1 MKDILK
7 FTLMFIL
14 SLNIAMAQNYWIND
28 DFSGFSSEGNY
39 VQGISYLSLSPDGI
53 EMERKYANFET
64 IEGSCNDGKTGN
76 GDLFLRIRG
85 QKDDG
90 YAKFTVPNAKN
101 IRIAIKAKSSSA
113 NRTAEVLINGT
124 VVETYTGLDDAHC
137 EVFDTTINST
147 DSITIII
154 RGGDPNSTNPICI
167 NRIQVTKYV
176 QDYWINDD
184 FSGFSAE
191 GSYVQNISYLNL
203 SPNAIEMERK
213 YANFETIEGSCNDGK
228 TGNGDLYLRIRGQK
242 DDGYAKFTVPNA
254 GNIRIA
260 IKAKS
265 SSANRTVEVLINGTV
280 VETFTGLDNA
290 HCAVFDTT
298 VNSTDSIIVMVRGG
312 DINSTDPVCLNRIQV
327 TKYSGDV
334 PTNAPLIVVDDEK
347 TTRLHNKKVISAVI
361 DDPTDPMAT
370 YGIDF
375 IISGK
380 GTLTASVTS
389 SIQHIVPNSNLS
401 LTRSGDSLNLKIVP
415 SGIGRDAIISVS
427 VSDDSNR
434 NAVYTFSYSVSAAA
448 SEPDK
453 NHFHTGLSDAS
464 TAVALRNEH
473 YFLVSDDETNEIR
486 LYNRYQSGLPV
497 QLFDLGTFSNIDT
510 DEPEMDIEASTRGV
524 IYPNRIYWC
533 GSLGNS
539 RTGKLRTSRNRLVV
553 TEINEAGENTTLT
566 YRKHFEDLREKIIS
580 WGDVNGYDFSSSA
593 AANMIP
599 KRIDGFN
606 LEGMAIAPDSLSCYL
621 GFRAPLIK
629 ETGNNERTL
638 ALIAPLQNF
647 EQLLNDNANL
657 DNAVFGEPILLDL
670 GGRSIRSLDR
680 LLNGKYLIVAGMY
693 DDNSDSAALYL
704 WSGNRGDQPVLL
716 QRLSSTGEAH
726 PEAFLEGNSTK
737 TLLEIELINDNG
749 TVDYYEDG
757 NEAKSLALP
766 LRKFRKEMLPI
777 PLSETKLIELFDNK
791 TNFLIYPNPT
801 FDNIILKVD
810 TKTNAYL
817 FDING
822 KLIRTFSLTPHIT
835 TIDISDLSIGIYLFK
850 INGQVYKIGKQ

>member
-1 MKDILK
+1 VCSSDLTINSADSI
-7 FTLMFIL
+7 TVIVRGGD
-14 SLNIAMAQNYWIND
+14 LNSTNPICINRIQVTKYAQDYWIND
-28 DFSGFSSEGNY
+28 DFSGFLSEGSY
-39 VQGISYLSLSPDGI
+39 VQTVSYLNLSPNGI

-64 IEGSCNDGKTGN
+64 IEGSCNDGKTG
-76 GDLFLRIRG
+76 
-85 QKDDG
+85 
-90 YAKFTVPNAKN
+90 V
-101 IRIAIKAKSSSA
+101 
-113 NRTAEVLINGT
+113 
-124 VVETYTGLDDAHC
+124 
-137 EVFDTTINST
+137 
-147 DSITIII
+147 
-154 RGGDPNSTNPICI
+154 
-167 NRIQVTKYV
+167 
-176 QDYWINDD
+176 
-184 FSGFSAE
+184 
-191 GSYVQNISYLNL
+191 
-203 SPNAIEMERK
+203 
-213 YANFETIEGSCNDGK
+213 
-228 TGNGDLYLRIRGQK
+228 GDLYLRIRGQK

-265 SSANRTVEVLINGTV
+265 SSANRTAEVLINGTV

-290 HCAVFDTT
+290 HCAVFDTAI
-298 VNSTDSIIVMVRGG
+298 NSTDSITVIIRGG
-312 DINSTDPVCLNRIQV
+312 DITSTDPICLNRIQV
-327 TKYSGDV
+327 TKYAGNI
-334 PTNAPLIVVDDEK
+334 PTDAPLIVVDDEK
-347 TTRLHNKKVISAVI
+347 TTRLHNKKIISAVI
-361 DDPTDPMAT
+361 DDPTDPMAI

-375 IISGK
+375 IISGQ
-380 GTLTASVTS
+380 GTLTADVTS
-389 SIQHIVPNSNLS
+389 SIQHVVSNSNLL
-401 LTRSGDSLNLKIVP
+401 LTRTGDSLNLKVIP
-415 SGIGRDAIISVS
+415 SGVGRDAIITLT
-427 VSDDSNR
+427 VSDDSGE

-464 TAVALRNEH
+464 TAIALQDGH

-497 QLFDLGTFSNIDT
+497 QLFDLGTSSNIDT

-524 IYPNRIYWC
+524 TYPNRIYWC

-566 YRKHFEDLREKIIS
+566 YRKHFENLREKIIS
-580 WGDVNGYDFSSSA
+580 WGDANGYDFSTAA

-606 LEGMAIAPDSLSCYL
+606 LEGMAIAPDSVSCYL

-629 ETGNNERTL
+629 ATGSNERTL

-647 EQLLNDNANL
+647 EQLLNDSATL

-693 DDNSDSAALYL
+693 DDNSDSAALYT
-704 WSGNRGDQPVLL
+704 WSGKRGEQATLL
-716 QRLSSTGEAH
+716 QALPSTGEAH
-726 PEAFLEGNSTK
+726 PEAFLEGNSTN
-737 TLLEIELINDNG
+737 TSLEIELINDNG

-757 NEAKSLALP
+757 SEAKSLALP
-766 LRKFRKEMLPI
+766 LRKFRKEMLSI
-777 PLSETKLIELFDNK
+777 SLSETAVRALFDGK
-791 TNFLIYPNPT
+791 TNFFIYPNPT
-801 FDNIILKVD
+801 SGSITFKTD

-817 FDING
+817 FDLNG

-835 TIDISDLSIGIYLFK
+835 TIDISDLSDGIYLLK